1 MQECSHFAAAGRADV
16 GTFEILQ
23 GILRLLTTSRG
34 SSLAAISRRYLLF
47 LYQNKMES
55 QFVTVVG
62 FFLEV
67 LNFFFKFLLKIL
79 FSSKL

>member
-16 GTFEILQ
+16 GTFE

-34 SSLAAISRRYLLF
+34 RSLAAISRRYLLF

-62 FFLEV
+62 FF
-67 LNFFFKFLLKIL
+67 FWKC
-79 FSSKL
+79 